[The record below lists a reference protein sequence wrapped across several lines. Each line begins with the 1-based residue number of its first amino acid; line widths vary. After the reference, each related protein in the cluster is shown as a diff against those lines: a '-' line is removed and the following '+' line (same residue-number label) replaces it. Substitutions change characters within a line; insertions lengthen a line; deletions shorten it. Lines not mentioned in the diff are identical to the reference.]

1 VTVGACSD
9 GQLIPLP
16 WSTSGGATSWN
27 SLGGH
32 RGLEPRWVAAQH
44 AVVVAR
50 VACFSLMK
58 KWSGTT
64 PFAGIFP
71 LLLMLDADSISTCI
85 LF

>member
-1 VTVGACSD
+1 MVSSSRFLGPLAAVRRPGTRWGVT
-9 GQLIPLP
+9 
-16 WSTSGGATSWN
+16 
-27 SLGGH
+27 
-32 RGLEPRWVAAQH
+32 GLEPRWVATQH